1 MDEVQLAAL
10 CLEQGIHEEGVDLP
24 SMAFTILLAE
34 ISDESSEDIHHPLM
48 LLRAL

>member
-1 MDEVQLAAL
+1 VDEAQLAL
-10 CLEQGIHEEGVDLP
+10 RREQGDFEEGGDLP
-24 SMAFTILLAE
+24 SMAFTILLAK

>member
-1 MDEVQLAAL
+1 MSSELSSLISA
-10 CLEQGIHEEGVDLP
+10 I
-24 SMAFTILLAE
+24 TILLAE